1 MTTFAPLYVPD
12 ELGEAVSA
20 RAWLGAMLEAERA
33 LARAGALAGVVP
45 EEAASVIAAACDVE
59 RYDLD
64 DAAAGGA

>member
-12 ELGEAVSA
+12 ELGDAVSA
-20 RAWLGAMLEAERA
+20 RAWLGAMLETERA

-45 EEAASVIAAACDVE
+45 DEAASVIAAACEVE
-59 RYDLD
+59 RYDWD